1 MTGTG
6 RDSPGGIGG
15 CRYPSN
21 PPQIQIQGA
30 TLEKGT
36 LFLAFL
42 IFFGIISIALQWMQ
56 CFFVSARSIL
66 TFTNPSTGTGNA
78 EPDPQNISLW
88 TVQSTNWDIFPL
100 KGNSLHPQ
108 EFSPR
113 NSLWTIKAPG
123 PKGGVA
129 RWTYISCARPPK
141 GNNFGSWPTDA
152 GSA

>member
-36 LFLAFL
+36 LFHAFL

-56 CFFVSARSIL
+56 CFFVSARFIL
-66 TFTNPSTGTGNA
+66 PISNPSTGTGNA
-78 EPDPQNISLW
+78 APDPQNISLW
-88 TVQSTNWDIFPL
+88 TVQPTNWDIFPL
-100 KGNSLHPQ
+100 KGNSPHPQ

-113 NSLWTIKAPG
+113 SSLRKITVPG
-123 PKGGVA
+123 AKGGVA
-129 RWTYISCARPPK
+129 RWTCISCARPPK
-141 GNNFGSWPTDA
+141 GNKFGPWHSDA
-152 GSA
+152 GSS